1 MAKNSFVLY
10 TDYLQHIKLL
20 SPEEKGTLFEA
31 ILLYAAGEETP
42 FLSPAAE
49 MAFSFIKSRMDTD
62 AEQYRKTCEARK
74 EAGKLGGRPK
84 ANGFEEKQIKAN
96 KANGFFDN
104 QSKAKKPDND
114 NDLDND
120 LKENTLK
127 GVKEKRFEP
136 PTQEE
141 VAAYCLEKGYPVD
154 AERFIDFYEAKGW
167 MIGKNKMKDWEK
179 ARVTSTLLAQST
191 SCNPVVIRYTLSAL
205 KKAGLISVER
215 GKGGA
220 RLEKDPEEITLY
232 EIYSALEPEGL
243 SSLIG
248 IHSCAGSKCPIAR
261 NIRRVLQ
268 DPYQKIEESI
278 KNTMEGITLA
288 SMIETYHQGA
298 EEPED
303 APRENP
309 LTYS

>member
-1 MAKNSFVLY
+1 MQISMKCSIAVHCL
-10 TDYLQHIKLL
+10 I
-20 SPEEKGTLFEA
+20 
-31 ILLYAAGEETP
+31 
-42 FLSPAAE
+42 
-49 MAFSFIKSRMDTD
+49 FI
-62 AEQYRKTCEARK
+62 YEAR
-74 EAGKLGGRPK
+74 
-84 ANGFEEKQIKAN
+84 
-96 KANGFFDN
+96 
-104 QSKAKKPDND
+104 
-114 NDLDND
+114 
-120 LKENTLK
+120 
-127 GVKEKRFEP
+127 
-136 PTQEE
+136 
-141 VAAYCLEKGYPVD
+141 
-154 AERFIDFYEAKGW
+154 
-167 MIGKNKMKDWEK
+167 EK

-191 SCNPVVIRYTLSAL
+191 SCNPVVIRYT
-205 KKAGLISVER
+205 VER